1 MKPRL
6 RFGAKVIDISF
17 ELLYLL
23 FYGEDDGISV
33 YLRSLLT
40 PMPLKPAGEGGH
52 IHKGVY

>member
-23 FYGEDDGISV
+23 LFMGKMMEFPYICEVS
-33 YLRSLLT
+33 LRRCR
-40 PMPLKPAGEGGH
+40 
-52 IHKGVY
+52 